1 MQNKGEFGPKC
12 LNSCSYQVRS
22 PVLTLTKNFKLNF
35 VYNSVLKAFEN
46 NADVSTS
53 VTQEELIILIQNFW

>member
-1 MQNKGEFGPKC
+1 MFKFLFISGRK
-12 LNSCSYQVRS
+12 SYI
-22 PVLTLTKNFKLNF
+22 LTLTNNCKLNF

-46 NADVSTS
+46 NVDVSTFIFQEA